1 MRLTSFPRQ
10 QIAVWPH
17 RFCWGEARLFQ
28 HRVGSRAAGIA
39 TVGAASV
46 EVAQE
51 VLAETQTAILLL
63 VPYFDTLRREF
74 IAGALIGIAIA
85 IHARID
91 NWKRGQQ

>member
-1 MRLTSFPRQ
+1 M
-10 QIAVWPH
+10 
-17 RFCWGEARLFQ
+17 
-28 HRVGSRAAGIA
+28 GSRAAGIA